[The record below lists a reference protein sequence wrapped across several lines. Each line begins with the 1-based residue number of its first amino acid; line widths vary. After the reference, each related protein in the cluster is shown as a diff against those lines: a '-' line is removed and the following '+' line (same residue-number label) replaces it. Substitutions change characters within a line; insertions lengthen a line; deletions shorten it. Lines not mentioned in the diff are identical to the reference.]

1 MSVCWGHSVR
11 AGDAVGEGGGGVVL
25 PHCHQRHRAAGF
37 AHLVCERERDRK
49 GKEEGGEKETERM
62 CLLTQKGMFSEKSP
76 K

>member
-1 MSVCWGHSVR
+1 MVC
-11 AGDAVGEGGGGVVL
+11 GV
-25 PHCHQRHRAAGF
+25 C
-37 AHLVCERERDRK
+37 VCERERDRK